1 MEVMKVE
8 PDIDNGV
15 YPLSPVRDDQLMYLE
30 PEEHEIKVSSD
41 LVFGPILHNVTF
53 TVIPV
58 LSLI

>member
-1 MEVMKVE
+1 ME